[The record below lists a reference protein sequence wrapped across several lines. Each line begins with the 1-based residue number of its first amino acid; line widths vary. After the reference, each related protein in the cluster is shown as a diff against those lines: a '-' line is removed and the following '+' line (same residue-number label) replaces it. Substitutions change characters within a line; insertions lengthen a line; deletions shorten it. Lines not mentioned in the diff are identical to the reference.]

1 MFVRPEKW
9 ARRIAA
15 THWARDAELVVDF
28 SEDVRSKLFV
38 LDRRPHTAV
47 LRRWLLASRRISLT
61 ALLASSLEEL
71 QESGLGVVLDVR
83 LGGCVGGSGRAAG
96 DDKIEAS
103 TLGVDDGEHGGQISA
118 GRGWRGGENVPDPP
132 PKEGRMEAEDLCTHM
147 CTLFTF

>member
-1 MFVRPEKW
+1 MADVCTAGEMGAKNRCDSLDPGCG
-9 ARRIAA
+9 ARR
-15 THWARDAELVVDF
+15 
-28 SEDVRSKLFV
+28 
-38 LDRRPHTAV
+38 
-47 LRRWLLASRRISLT
+47 

-118 GRGWRGGENVPDPP
+118 GRGWRGGENVPDPLP
-132 PKEGRMEAEDLCTHM
+132 REGRTEAEDLCTHM